1 MLRFGVWLAIFRLN
15 AKLIGGLMAFP
26 IAQLSLAG
34 GSGPS
39 PRWTQFANFIVR
51 RRVAISLV
59 GFIVLIAEDVLSGTK
74 PHSLINL
81 AEHHAAWG
89 LALVLAGLG
98 IRSWAAGTLH
108 KWAELTT
115 VGPYGIVRHPL
126 YLGSFLMMIGF
137 CTIIDD
143 GENILFVLG
152 PILAIYV
159 FAMLRE
165 EGGLAQRFPNQ
176 WPDFAKRVPR
186 FLPRRLPVQPFAA
199 WSGRQWLANREYQA
213 VLASLTGLVALQ
225 LWHLA

>member
-1 MLRFGVWLAIFRLN
+1 MS
-15 AKLIGGLMAFP
+15 MASP
-26 IAQLSLAG
+26 TVQPSLAEVPG
-34 GSGPS
+34 AST
-39 PRWTQFANFIVR
+39 RWAQFADFLVR

-59 GFIVLIAEDVLSGTK
+59 VFIALIAEDVVTGTK
-74 PHSLINL
+74 PHSLTNL

-89 LALVLAGLG
+89 LALVMAGLG

-115 VGPYGIVRHPL
+115 AGPYGIVRHPL
-126 YLGSFLMMIGF
+126 YIGSFLMMIGF

-159 FAMLRE
+159 FAVLKE
-165 EGGLAQRFPNQ
+165 ERGLAQRFPAQ

-186 FLPRRLPVQPFAA
+186 FLPRRLPAQPFAA

-213 VLASLTGLVALQ
+213 VLASFAGLVALQ
-225 LWHLA
+225 LWQLA